1 MMNKLLLICS
11 TAVLAGL
18 SGCVTQ
24 NYSDSDKPIVQNE
37 STSSEIALTRISL
50 GLGYL
55 QMGNTTQ
62 AKFNLERAK
71 RYAPNLVQV
80 YTAFAHYYE
89 SVGEDSLTIASYE
102 KALSLKP
109 DDADTLNNY
118 GVFLCRK
125 ELMDDAEKQFL
136 KAINVPSYIRVSE
149 SYENLAL
156 CQLKV
161 HNFEKG
167 ELYLQKAIDHSP
179 SNGSTLYEMMRL
191 QYAKAD
197 YVLAQGYGKRFEKAA
212 RRFTPEFLALSYKTY
227 LKLKQD
233 SKANNYSA
241 MLIKMYPESW
251 QAKQFLL
258 NGLESIDADELA
270 TEYKILSAN
279 NKNSSKPVVVL
290 KPKTQKAPIAF
301 TKKKERSNKPVKQ
314 VTYTKPVDTVAT
326 EEPQAEILEDNS
338 LELAK
343 DLSPAP
349 PRITRKKVPSAPVER
364 SDKRVIVLSKPRAKL
379 ETISETEQIAS
390 ESEAQVTAQQ
400 QAEVVENTEQQ
411 TDTLIAN
418 IERLNDENVAL
429 PDTLEEIEAELK
441 ALEQQLPEAELK
453 SAEFDNDAIENSDV
467 IAPESVQST
476 DNSEQLAS
484 VSENDEKD
492 QLTLVSESDE
502 NPEIALA
509 AESEVSQ
516 TPLLETE
523 ISENTE
529 QQDLEQ
535 NLQSNEL
542 FVDSSTPSEQ
552 VNIAAN
558 DNSSETLEEITVD
571 IGEDEPNY
579 QTLADLPTH
588 KLAYGENLFK
598 VSRRYNIQLHAL
610 RKWNDLDKDSVL
622 IEGDTILLADPNL
635 VSSEEQNDKD
645 E

>member
-1 MMNKLLLICS
+1 MNKLLLICS

-279 NKNSSKPVVVL
+279 NKSSSKPVVVL

-301 TKKKERSNKPVKQ
+301 TKKKERSSKPVNR
-314 VTYTKPVDTVAT
+314 VTYAKPVDTVAI
-326 EEPQAEILEDNS
+326 EEPQAEMLEDSS

-343 DLSPAP
+343 DLSPTP
-349 PRITRKKVPSAPVER
+349 TRITRRKVPSASAER
-364 SDKRVIVLSKPRAKL
+364 SDKRVIVLSKPRA
-379 ETISETEQIAS
+379 TSVVEQPEL
-390 ESEAQVTAQQ
+390 ESEAQVTAEQP
-400 QAEVVENTEQQ
+400 AELIESTEQQ

-453 SAEFDNDAIENSDV
+453 SAELSDEAIESSEV
-467 IAPESVQST
+467 STPESIQST
-476 DNSEQLAS
+476 DNSDEVAS
-484 VSENDEKD
+484 ISENDEME
-492 QLTLVSESDE
+492 QLTLASESDE
-502 NPEIALA
+502 KPEIALTA
-509 AESEVSQ
+509 KSEVSQ
-516 TPLLETE
+516 TPLLDTE
-523 ISENTE
+523 ISQNVD

-552 VNIAAN
+552 ANIAAN
-558 DNSSETLEEITVD
+558 NNSNETLEEITVD
-571 IGEDEPNY
+571 IGVDEPNY

-622 IEGDTILLADPNL
+622 IEGDTILLADPSL
-635 VSSEEQNDKD
+635 VSSKEQNDKD